1 MTSKFED
8 FEDDQPIVNFNVSL
22 NQEIELPTDSF
33 ELISAYLDGE
43 LSPIQRHRV
52 QKWIDQD
59 PQMKAIYSKLL
70 VLQSQIQGL
79 EAPPHQRT
87 VGEITEQVFQSLD
100 RRRRQRRLLLGG
112 SAIAASCLVAITGL
126 ISGMMPTSLRLAQSL
141 SSSKIVP
148 EIESNEIEPN
158 NVMLAVALNKPA
170 INIPKLVNGYTIE
183 QQPSSRNQI

>member
-1 MTSKFED
+1 MTSKFEG
-8 FEDDQPIVNFNVSL
+8 FEDDQPIVNSSVNL
-22 NQEIELPTDSF
+22 NQEIEFPTDSF

-43 LSPIQRHRV
+43 LSPTERHQV

-59 PQMKAIYSKLL
+59 PQIKAIYSKLL

-100 RRRRQRRLLLGG
+100 RRRRQRRLVLGG

-126 ISGMMPTSLRLAQSL
+126 ISGIMPPSLRLAQSP
-141 SSSKIVP
+141 SPSKIVP
-148 EIESNEIEPN
+148 GIESNEIEPN

-170 INIPKLVNGYTIE
+170 INIPKLVEGYTIE
-183 QQPSSRNQI
+183 QPSSTRNQI

>member
-8 FEDDQPIVNFNVSL
+8 FEDEQPNVNL
-22 NQEIELPTDSF
+22 NQGIEFPADSF

-43 LSPIQRHRV
+43 LSPTERHQV

-59 PQMKAIYSKLL
+59 PQIKAIYSKLL
-70 VLQSQIQGL
+70 TLQSQIQTL

-100 RRRRQRRLLLGG
+100 RRRRQRRLVLGG

-126 ISGMMPTSLRLAQSL
+126 ISGMMPPSLRLAQSP
-141 SSSKIVP
+141 SSNKIAP
-148 EIESNEIEPN
+148 GIESNQIEPN

-170 INIPKLVNGYTIE
+170 INIPKLVDGYTTIE
-183 QQPSSRNQI
+183 QPSSPRNQI

>member
-8 FEDDQPIVNFNVSL
+8 FEDDQPVVNFNVSL
-22 NQEIELPTDSF
+22 NQEMEFPTDSF

-43 LSPIQRHRV
+43 LSPTERHQV
-52 QKWIDQD
+52 QKRIDQD
-59 PQMKAIYSKLL
+59 PQIKTIYNKLL

-79 EAPPHQRT
+79 EAPLHQRT

-100 RRRRQRRLLLGG
+100 HRRRQRRLVLGG

-126 ISGMMPTSLRLAQSL
+126 ISGMMPTGLRLAQSP
-141 SSSKIVP
+141 SSSKIAP

-183 QQPSSRNQI
+183 QPSSPRNQI